1 VGARTDHFGVV
12 VLGHDLLGDGG
23 EEVEG
28 VLLLHVEQQLGRH
41 DVLLSSEREKRKRR
55 EVVLSPAPAPRS
67 VSRVVAVAGGGGGWK
82 RERGVGGACTMPWQ
96 YPMCGLCHE

>member
-1 VGARTDHFGVV
+1 MRCGAGGGLCVDGWVGARTDHFGVV
-12 VLGHDLLGDGG
+12 VLGHDLLSDGG

-55 EVVLSPAPAPRS
+55 EVVLSPARAQI
-67 VSRVVAVAGGGGGWK
+67 G
-82 RERGVGGACTMPWQ
+82 
-96 YPMCGLCHE
+96 